1 MIIGH
6 KKQWQYLLKSKET
19 GRLSHAYLFCGQE
32 KLGKKKVAL
41 EWISLLL
48 GEDVF
53 KNSHPDLTLI
63 EPEGKEI
70 QIGQIKQ
77 LIWNL
82 SLKPYSAPFKIALID
97 RAHLMNEEAQASLLK
112 TLEEPKGETILVLVS
127 EEPKYLLPTIVS
139 RVQTI
144 KFYPVAREEITGYL
158 TSEGLAEK
166 ESEEVFKISL
176 GSPGLAVDY
185 VTDPQKLGGFKKK
198 ESELTEISKSAL
210 HSRFQYAKDLAEDP
224 KNLKDT
230 LDVWMSYLRE
240 VLLSKVKT
248 GKEEGSY
255 SISKLKNILLLI
267 QDINYLISNTNV
279 NSRLAL
285 EKLMLEL

>member
-6 KKQWQYLLKSKET
+6 KKQWQYLLKCKET
-19 GRLSHAYLFCGQE
+19 GRLSHAYLFVGQE
-32 KLGKKKVAL
+32 RLGKKKVAL

-53 KNSHPDLTLI
+53 KANHPDLTLI

-82 SLKPYSAPFKIALID
+82 SLKPYSAPFKVALID

-112 TLEEPKGETILVLVS
+112 TLEEPKGETLLVLVS
-127 EEPKYLLPTIVS
+127 EEPKYLLPTIIS

-144 KFYPVAREEITGYL
+144 KFYPVVKEEITGYL
-158 TSEGLAEK
+158 AGEGLTKK
-166 ESEEVFKISL
+166 ESEEIFKISL

-185 VTDPQKLGGFKKK
+185 VTNPQALSSFRKK
-198 ESELTEISKSAL
+198 ESELAEISKSAL
-210 HSRFQYAKDLAEDP
+210 HSRFQYAKELSEDH
-224 KNLKDT
+224 KDLKDT

-240 VLLSKVKT
+240 VLLLKVKT
-248 GKEEGSY
+248 GEGKGNY
-255 SISKLKNILLLI
+255 SISKLKTILQLI
-267 QDINYLISNTNV
+267 QDTNYLIFNTNV

>member
-6 KKQWQYLLKSKET
+6 NKQWQYLLKSKET

-32 KLGKKKVAL
+32 KLGKKKLAL
-41 EWISLLL
+41 ELISLLF
-48 GEDVF
+48 GQDIS
-53 KNSHPDLTLI
+53 KTSHPDLTLI

-82 SLKPYSAPFKIALID
+82 SLKPYSAPLKVALID

-112 TLEEPKGETILVLVS
+112 TLEEPKGETLLVLVS

-144 KFYPVAREEITGYL
+144 KFYPVAREEITSYL
-158 TSEGLAEK
+158 TAEGLGKE
-166 ESEEVFKISL
+166 ESEELFKISL

-185 VTDPQKLGGFKKK
+185 AADPQRLGAFKKK
-198 ESELTEISKSAL
+198 ESEFAEISKSAL
-210 HSRFQYAKDLAEDP
+210 HSRFQYAKNLSEDP

-230 LDVWMSYLRE
+230 LDVWISYLRE
-240 VLLSKVKT
+240 VLLLKVKT
-248 GKEEGSY
+248 GKEEGGY
-255 SISKLKNILLLI
+255 SVSKLKTILLLI
-267 QDINYLISNTNV
+267 QDINYLILNTNV

-285 EKLMLEL
+285 EKLMTEL

>member
-53 KNSHPDLTLI
+53 KNNHPDLTLI

-82 SLKPYSAPFKIALID
+82 SLKPYSAPFKVALID

-112 TLEEPKGETILVLVS
+112 TLEEPKGETILFLVS
-127 EEPKYLLPTIVS
+127 
-139 RVQTI
+139 
-144 KFYPVAREEITGYL
+144 
-158 TSEGLAEK
+158 
-166 ESEEVFKISL
+166 
-176 GSPGLAVDY
+176 
-185 VTDPQKLGGFKKK
+185 
-198 ESELTEISKSAL
+198 
-210 HSRFQYAKDLAEDP
+210 
-224 KNLKDT
+224 
-230 LDVWMSYLRE
+230 
-240 VLLSKVKT
+240 
-248 GKEEGSY
+248 
-255 SISKLKNILLLI
+255 
-267 QDINYLISNTNV
+267 
-279 NSRLAL
+279 
-285 EKLMLEL
+285 

>member
-53 KNSHPDLTLI
+53 KNNHPDLTLI

-112 TLEEPKGETILVLVS
+112 TLEEPKGETILFLVS
-127 EEPKYLLPTIVS
+127 EEPKYLLSTIVS
-139 RVQTI
+139 RVQII

-158 TSEGLAEK
+158 TNEGLAEK

-185 VTDPQKLGGFKKK
+185 IADPQKLGGFKKK
-198 ESELTEISKSAL
+198 KSELAEISKSAL
-210 HSRFQYAKDLAEDP
+210 HSRLQYAKDLAEDP

-240 VLLSKVKT
+240 VLLSRVKT

-255 SISKLKNILLLI
+255 SVSKLKTILLLI